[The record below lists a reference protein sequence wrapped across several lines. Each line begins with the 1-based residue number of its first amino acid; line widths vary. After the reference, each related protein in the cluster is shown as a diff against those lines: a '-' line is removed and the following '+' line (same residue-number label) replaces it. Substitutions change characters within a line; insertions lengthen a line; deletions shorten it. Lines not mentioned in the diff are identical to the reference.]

1 MLILL
6 ACATPTIEADP
17 APTDPSEPAP
27 LPADELPPTAKKGL
41 VEQLRADRAAPRH
54 PSDGQGRAWLIE
66 GDDPIQASAAG
77 SWTLGFEVG
86 ELGVAAEGAVFLQIS
101 PFWGWSDPQLSLPG
115 APGYT
120 VVSTEAA
127 DLQLDAEVI
136 AQGLVAIR
144 PSRALTAGEQLQVQY
159 QGHADRYAEDDARF
173 WFAVD
178 GDGDGVRRTL
188 PDGPGVT
195 VTAGPAAR
203 IVLTVPST
211 AKAGDTVELTVAV
224 LDAAGNAGVQ
234 VDTPLELAAQ
244 GLAVPEAVTTQGGL
258 AKVELTVPEAGVYR
272 VLARHGEIYAESNPL
287 VVGFEGATIRWADL
301 HGHSQLSDGTG
312 TPEAFLRYARDVAA
326 LDVVSLTDHDHWGL
340 LPLSEV
346 AAWWDEIQAATK
358 AAHEPGSFV
367 PLLGYEWTSWIHGHR
382 HVLHFDDTA
391 TICDSTDPA
400 CESPTQLWD
409 SLRGQ
414 DALTFAH
421 HQSGGPIATNW
432 DIPPDPELEP
442 LTEIASVHGS
452 SESRDTPRRIYS
464 WVDGYSVRSA
474 LDRGYQ
480 LGFVGSGDSHDGHP
494 GLPHLASGTGGLA
507 AILTDEL
514 TREGVLAAMKARRTY
529 ATNGPRI
536 VLRASL
542 GGQGLGADVTPNEL
556 SVADLV
562 AVAVGVGPLDRI
574 DLIQDGEVVATHPC
588 EGERTCRA
596 TWQPTLKTGGYL
608 YVRAVQQDGGAAWGS
623 PWFVQ

>member
-1 MLILL
+1 MLTVL
-6 ACATPTIEADP
+6 ACATNPP
-17 APTDPSEPAP
+17 EPAP
-27 LPADELPPTAKKGL
+27 EPAPAELGASVDELPPTARVGL

-54 PSDGQGRAWLIE
+54 PSDGQGRAWLID
-66 GDDPIQASAAG
+66 GDDPIQASTPGA
-77 SWTLGFEVG
+77 WTLGFEVG

-101 PFWGWSDPQLSLPG
+101 PFWGWSDPQLQVPG

-120 VVSTEAA
+120 QVSTTAA
-127 DLQLDAEVI
+127 DLTLDAQVI
-136 AQGLVAIR
+136 AAGLVAIR
-144 PSRALTAGEQLQVQY
+144 PSRALLAGEQLQVRY
-159 QGHADRYAEDDARF
+159 EGLADRYAEDDARF

-188 PDGPGVT
+188 AEGPGIR

-211 AKAGDTVELTVAV
+211 ADVGDTVRLNVAV
-224 LDAAGNAGVQ
+224 LDAAGNAGVH
-234 VDTPLELAAQ
+234 VEGPVELAAQ
-244 GLAVPEAVTTQGGL
+244 GVVLPETVTTDDGL
-258 AKVELTVPEAGVYR
+258 AQVELTVPAAGVYR
-272 VLARHGEIYAESNPL
+272 VLARHGDIYAESNPL
-287 VVGFEGATIRWADL
+287 VVGFEGAPIRWGDL

-358 AAHEPGSFV
+358 AAHEPGRFV

-382 HVLHFDDTA
+382 HVLHFDDAA
-391 TICDSTDPA
+391 TVCDSTDPG

-442 LTEIASVHGS
+442 LTEISSVHGS
-452 SESRDTPRRIYS
+452 SESSDTPRRIYS
-464 WVDGYSVRSA
+464 WVDGHSVRSA

-494 GLPHLASGTGGLA
+494 GLPHLASGVGGVA
-507 AILTDEL
+507 AILTEDL

-536 VLRASL
+536 VLRATL
-542 GGQGLGADVTPNEL
+542 DGQGMGADVPADQ
-556 SVADLV
+556 ADLV
-562 AVAVGVGPLDRI
+562 AVAVGVEGLERI
-574 DLIQDGEVVATHPC
+574 DLIQDGTVVATHPC
-588 EGERTCRA
+588 DGERTCRA
-596 TWQPTLKTGGYL
+596 TWQPTAEAGGYL